1 MTTHTWKMAC
11 KNKLHSA
18 DVVPG
23 PFNGIGADFLIH
35 GVTKPRNASPGAVD
49 NAGAG
54 VSVSEELAGDE
65 EFAGLNVEI
74 LNMMLQRQIPTT
86 VSIPSHCSSSEE
98 RSGTRKKLQTAAIN
112 KALLVWREPA
122 GCISLVQQLLG
133 LNKRASTQRAPSKKK
148 TKRHL
153 EACRK
158 KLSYGHYTAAIRIL
172 SSSGVAQPTADTLF
186 ELQQKHPYVP
196 PPTISTEAV
205 STPSLT
211 VDSKAV
217 LAALKS
223 FPKGTSCGRD
233 GLRAQHLLDAMSGAG
248 AAISDELLLSITGV
262 VNLWLAGKCPPSI
275 GIFVASAPLT
285 PLLKPGGGLRPI
297 AVGTIWRRLC
307 SKLASTSVCKNLNI
321 YLGNHQ
327 YGVGIPCGGESI
339 LYAANRFLE
348 MHGSDNTKS
357 MLLIDFSNAF
367 NMVDRST
374 IIREV
379 RTHCPIISRW
389 VEFCYMQPARLYY
402 QEHLL
407 SSTQGVQQGDL
418 LGPLLFALALHP
430 LIEKIA
436 STCMLDFHAWYL
448 DDGTIA
454 GDTMEVSKALK
465 ILQEDGPVYGLHLN
479 ISKTELFWPSYDPR
493 RDSDTAFPANIGLTK
508 PLSSLTRFKS
518 CRILS
523 VNFCFCATV
532 LEFRGYIFPYVLLAP
547 MRFRMLPRALMII
560 LCSIFVIL

>member
-86 VSIPSHCSSSEE
+86 VSIPSHCRLHFSRALKSALDFVLANPMNIAAWIRLLLLPICTLNLYEPHSSSEE

-262 VNLWLAGKCPPSI
+262 VNLWLA
-275 GIFVASAPLT
+275 
-285 PLLKPGGGLRPI
+285 
-297 AVGTIWRRLC
+297 
-307 SKLASTSVCKNLNI
+307 VCKNLNI